1 MKNRI
6 HPLAGSERTTVRVS
20 GAGLSSTASL
30 GKEMESEECKMK
42 QPETQNPKPETEYSE
57 LERRAR
63 ALAKLLTEEAA
74 EGETLHLV
82 TFPLGEERYGVE
94 VTLVQEVQPVESQ
107 TWSPVPCTPDFIVG
121 AVNIRGRIYSMMD
134 VARFLGLPRRPRS
147 ETAHV
152 LLVRGGD
159 QGEGGEGEVELS
171 ILADDVP
178 QVASVPLAE
187 VQPSSA
193 TVSTQVQ
200 EYVRGVTDDML
211 IILDVERLLSDPG
224 IIVHKEV

>member
-1 MKNRI
+1 MNQSEFRI
-6 HPLAGSERTTVRVS
+6 PDSEI
-20 GAGLSSTASL
+20 G
-30 GKEMESEECKMK
+30 
-42 QPETQNPKPETEYSE
+42 NPKPVLSQVKVSE
-57 LERRAR
+57 MEILEQRAR
-63 ALAKLLTEEAA
+63 VLARLPTEEAA
-74 EGETLHLV
+74 EGDTLHLV

-134 VARFLGLPRRPRS
+134 VARFLGLPRRPLS

-159 QGEGGEGEVELS
+159 QGGEGEVELS